1 MLHHRRNEH
10 MPKKQ
15 FKVGLIGYK
24 FMGIAHSNA
33 YRQVGRF
40 FDLPVDVV
48 MQAICGRDAGAV
60 KAMAQKLGWLGY
72 ETDYRKLLKRP
83 DIDLIDITSANNMHA
98 EMAIAAAKAGKH
110 VFCEKPMAMD
120 MAQAR
125 AMVKAVEQAKVK
137 HAICFNYRGAPAVA
151 LAKQIIDEGRIGRIF
166 HWRGQYLQD
175 WIVDPKFPL
184 VWRLQKEVAGS
195 GAHGDLIAHLI
206 DTAHF
211 LVGDIAEV
219 VGDMRTFIKQ
229 RPRLMA
235 TAGGLAAKAAKGLGK
250 VTVDDASV
258 FLARFANGAVGTFEA
273 TRFAPG
279 HKNYNFFEINGSK
292 GSIRFC
298 FERMNELEFYDRGD
312 LPQLQGFR
320 VIQATESTHP
330 YVAAWW
336 PPGHIIGYEH
346 TFIHTVYN
354 VISAI
359 AKGKLPSPNFY
370 DGLKCQAVLEAA
382 SNSVKSGTW
391 EKVRA

>member
-1 MLHHRRNEH
+1 MAR
-10 MPKKQ
+10 KQ
-15 FKVGLIGYK
+15 LNVGLIGYK

-40 FDLPVDVV
+40 FDLPVEVV
-48 MQAICGRDAGAV
+48 MKAICGRNARGVRA
-60 KAMAQKLGWLGY
+60 AARKLGWQGY
-72 ETDYRKLLKRP
+72 ETDYNKLLKRP
-83 DIDLIDITSANNMHA
+83 DIDLVDITAANNMHA

-110 VFCEKPMAMD
+110 VFCEKPLAMD
-120 MAQAR
+120 VAQAR
-125 AMVKAVEQAKVK
+125 RMVKAVRDARVR

-151 LAKQIIDEGRIGRIF
+151 LAKQIIDEGRIGQIF

-175 WIVDPKFPL
+175 WIIDPKFPL

-206 DTAHF
+206 DIAHF
-211 LVGDIAEV
+211 LVGNIAEV
-219 VGDMRTFIKQ
+219 VGDMRTFVKQ
-229 RPRLMA
+229 RPVMKE
-235 TAGGLAAKAAKGLGK
+235 TAGGLAARAAKGKGR

-258 FLARFANGAVGTFEA
+258 FLARFTNGAMGTFEA
-273 TRFAPG
+273 TRFAAG

-292 GSIRFC
+292 GSLRFC
-298 FERMNELEFYDRGD
+298 FERMNELEFYDRD
-312 LPQLQGFR
+312 DPDHLQGFR
-320 VIQATESTHP
+320 VVQATDSKHP

-354 VISAI
+354 VITAI
-359 AKGKLPSPNFY
+359 AANKMPSPNFN

-382 SNSVKSGTW
+382 AKSVKTGTW
-391 EKVRA
+391 QKVRA

>member
-1 MLHHRRNEH
+1 MARR
-10 MPKKQ
+10 Q
-15 FKVGLIGYK
+15 FNVGLIGYK

-40 FDLPVDVV
+40 FDLPVEVV
-48 MQAICGRDAGAV
+48 MKAICGRDAAAV
-60 KAMAQKLGWLGY
+60 KAAAQKLGWQEY
-72 ETDYRKLLKRP
+72 ETDYKRLLKRP
-83 DIDLIDITSANNMHA
+83 DIDLVDIAAANNMHA

-110 VFCEKPMAMD
+110 VFCEKPMAINL
-120 MAQAR
+120 AQAWR
-125 AMVKAVEQAKVK
+125 MVKAVKQARVK

-151 LAKQIIDEGRIGRIF
+151 LARQILDEGRIGRIF
-166 HWRGQYLQD
+166 HWRAQYLQD
-175 WIVDPKFPL
+175 WIVDPSFPL
-184 VWRLQKEVAGS
+184 VWRLQKDVAGS

-211 LVGDIAEV
+211 LLGDIAEV
-219 VGDMRTFIKQ
+219 VADMKTFIKE
-229 RPRLMA
+229 RPVMKE
-235 TAGGLAAKAAKGLGK
+235 TAGGLRARAAKGKGK
-250 VTVDDASV
+250 VTVDDASL

-292 GSIRFC
+292 GSLRFC
-298 FERMNELEFYDRGD
+298 LERMNELEFYDRGD
-312 LPQLQGFR
+312 PGPLQGFR
-320 VIQATESTHP
+320 VIQATDPSHP
-330 YVAAWW
+330 YVHAWW

-359 AKGKLPSPNFY
+359 VGNKLPSPSFY

-382 SNSVKSGTW
+382 ANSVESGTW